1 MSAVIQIEGLNKTY
15 RMGEVEVQALR
26 NVSLSVE
33 RGEFLAIM
41 GASGSGKSTLMNI
54 IGCLDRPTGGRYLLE
69 GIHVASLKEEQL
81 AAIRSSRIGFV
92 FQTFNLL
99 ARTTAIENVE
109 LPLFYSER
117 NLHGEQRAGELLE
130 MLGLKG
136 RENNNP
142 NQLSG
147 GQQQR
152 VAIARSLINRPAILL
167 ADEPTGNLDSK
178 NSAEIMEII
187 SRLNR
192 EQGITVLVVTHDADV
207 AAYTDRVVTFRD
219 GAILS
224 DVRTRAP
231 AKAETLAAMSGSLE
245 QAANGNGLNRTRK
258 FGTMALSA
266 AARALRRN
274 KTRAA
279 LTMLGIFIGV
289 AAVIAMVAVGN
300 GARYS
305 VQQQIQSLGTNLL
318 VVLPGATTANGVRAG
333 AGSISTLTVADGEA
347 IQKEVLGAAAVSY
360 ADHQVAQ
367 VVYAHQNWSTS
378 IAGTTPIYLT
388 IRDWPVV
395 DGRNFTDE
403 EERSAAPVCL
413 LGRTVVNNL
422 YGPGEDPVGT
432 VVRVKNFPL
441 RVVGVLGVK
450 GQSSFGTDQDDVVL
464 LPFNTAERKVL
475 GTSQVTAS
483 VPASST
489 GSTNPVLNP

>member
-1 MSAVIQIEGLNKTY
+1 
-15 RMGEVEVQALR
+15 
-26 NVSLSVE
+26 
-33 RGEFLAIM
+33 
-41 GASGSGKSTLMNI
+41 
-54 IGCLDRPTGGRYLLE
+54 
-69 GIHVASLKEEQL
+69 
-81 AAIRSSRIGFV
+81 
-92 FQTFNLL
+92 
-99 ARTTAIENVE
+99 
-109 LPLFYSER
+109 
-117 NLHGEQRAGELLE
+117 
-130 MLGLKG
+130 
-136 RENNNP
+136 
-142 NQLSG
+142 
-147 GQQQR
+147 
-152 VAIARSLINRPAILL
+152 
-167 ADEPTGNLDSK
+167 
-178 NSAEIMEII
+178 
-187 SRLNR
+187 
-192 EQGITVLVVTHDADV
+192 
-207 AAYTDRVVTFRD
+207 
-219 GAILS
+219 
-224 DVRTRAP
+224 
-231 AKAETLAAMSGSLE
+231 
-245 QAANGNGLNRTRK
+245 
-258 FGTMALSA
+258 MALSA

-289 AAVIAMVAVGN
+289 AAVIAMVAVGD

-347 IQKEVLGAAAVSY
+347 IQKEVLAAAAVSY
-360 ADHQVAQ
+360 ANHQVAQ

-422 YGPGEDPVGT
+422 FGPGEDPVGM

-483 VPASST
+483 VPASS
-489 GSTNPVLNP
+489 SRIEQSCA

>member
-1 MSAVIQIEGLNKTY
+1 MA
-15 RMGEVEVQALR
+15 R
-26 NVSLSVE
+26 
-33 RGEFLAIM
+33 F
-41 GASGSGKSTLMNI
+41 
-54 IGCLDRPTGGRYLLE
+54 
-69 GIHVASLKEEQL
+69 
-81 AAIRSSRIGFV
+81 SR
-92 FQTFNLL
+92 TF
-99 ARTTAIENVE
+99 EN
-109 LPLFYSER
+109 
-117 NLHGEQRAGELLE
+117 
-130 MLGLKG
+130 
-136 RENNNP
+136 
-142 NQLSG
+142 
-147 GQQQR
+147 
-152 VAIARSLINRPAILL
+152 
-167 ADEPTGNLDSK
+167 
-178 NSAEIMEII
+178 
-187 SRLNR
+187 
-192 EQGITVLVVTHDADV
+192 
-207 AAYTDRVVTFRD
+207 
-219 GAILS
+219 
-224 DVRTRAP
+224 AP
-231 AKAETLAAMSGSLE
+231 ANAPQPRLKPSAAMRGSLE

-289 AAVIAMVAVGN
+289 AAVIAMVAVGD

-347 IQKEVLGAAAVSY
+347 IQKEVLVAAAVSY

-422 YGPGEDPVGT
+422 FGPGEDPVGT
-432 VVRVKNFPL
+432 DRPGEEFSPARDRCPRRQGPVQLRHRSGRRGTPSLQHRGAKGTGYLASNGERSRKLHRIEQSCSQPVHRCAKHHRHQSDLCSKYHDDQPIRWFVKDL
-441 RVVGVLGVK
+441 RRGESDLHQGARCP
-450 GQSSFGTDQDDVVL
+450 GSRFGA
-464 LPFNTAERKVL
+464 NTGPAIV
-475 GTSQVTAS
+475 AS
-483 VPASST
+483 ASSHRSSVRT
-489 GSTNPVLNP
+489 TTSPSAA